1 MKRKDI
7 IDCIILGYEGKDPE
21 ELPLDIIHNDE
32 AQYAYEFGSMMEREG
47 MEINDDDMDEYIKDI
62 LFDSDSE
69 LTLNDLK

>member
-21 ELPLDIIHNDE
+21 D
-32 AQYAYEFGSMMEREG
+32 EFGSMMEREG